1 MQREGSFVMSQSR
14 EGSFVRTGSG
24 RKLPKIPPYH
34 PKESKVSELLN
45 TSLPSTPLKL
55 ETQEDLDV
63 DNKVENRKSK
73 PKALEFWESM
83 TETVDRTD
91 FRYYYVVHHYR
102 FHGKNIRKKYWARK
116 LKKNPG
122 QKNS

>member
-1 MQREGSFVMSQSR
+1 
-14 EGSFVRTGSG
+14 
-24 RKLPKIPPYH
+24 LPKIPPYH
-34 PKESKVSELLN
+34 PTKESSKVSELLN

-63 DNKVENRKSK
+63 DNKAENRKSK

-91 FRYYYVVHHYR
+91 FRYYYQ
-102 FHGKNIRKKYWARK
+102 FHGKNISSYLFFILFFVLIIKDSAF
-116 LKKNPG
+116 KN
-122 QKNS
+122 

>member
-55 ETQEDLDV
+55 ETQEDLDL

-91 FRYYYVVHHYR
+91 FRYYVVHHYR
-102 FHGKNIRKKYWARK
+102 FHGKKY
-116 LKKNPG
+116 
-122 QKNS
+122 

>member
-34 PKESKVSELLN
+34 QKESSKNVSELLN

-55 ETQEDLDV
+55 DTTQEDLDV
-63 DNKVENRKSK
+63 DNKMENRKSK

-83 TETVDRTD
+83 TEAVDRTD
-91 FRYYYVVHHYR
+91 FR
-102 FHGKNIRKKYWARK
+102 
-116 LKKNPG
+116 
-122 QKNS
+122 